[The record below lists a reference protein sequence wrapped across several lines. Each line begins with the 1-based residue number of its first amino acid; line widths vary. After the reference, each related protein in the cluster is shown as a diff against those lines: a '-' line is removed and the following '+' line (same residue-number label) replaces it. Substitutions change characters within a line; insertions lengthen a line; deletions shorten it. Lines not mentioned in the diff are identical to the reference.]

1 MLCYTTSRISPNV
14 LGAIHVM
21 HDIAKALEY
30 QCSIGYE
37 SPVPI
42 VLNTN
47 TQALLVTK
55 HFVFTPSEPL
65 PSLKSE
71 LAQHNNDV
79 DRRRT

>member
-47 TQALLVTK
+47 TQALLV
-55 HFVFTPSEPL
+55 
-65 PSLKSE
+65 
-71 LAQHNNDV
+71 
-79 DRRRT
+79 R